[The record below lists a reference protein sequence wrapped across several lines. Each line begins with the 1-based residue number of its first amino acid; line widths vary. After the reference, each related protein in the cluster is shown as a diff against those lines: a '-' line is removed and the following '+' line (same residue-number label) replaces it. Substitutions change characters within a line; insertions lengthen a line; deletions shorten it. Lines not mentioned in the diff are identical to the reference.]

1 MKKLILG
8 MFALVF
14 TATALFTLY
23 PKNAEASVEKQID
36 DNTTLLAQQI
46 QNEGSNKTK
55 LSLSGN
61 PYDYIKDSEEYENI
75 VKLGY
80 KAIPVLEKKIDES
93 EGSGLI
99 DYIYAAAI
107 EEIAKVDLKEDDP
120 APWDTGDTLSEKW
133 KVKLKSIPEDVEK
146 IASSEQTNDVKIRSL
161 TKLGLP
167 AVPFIIDQVEAGK
180 TELFPAIQYLVSDSG
195 ELSKSISPV
204 DSAQWTKENKAKFD
218 DLKKYVLEK

>member
-14 TATALFTLY
+14 TATALITFY
-23 PKNAEASVEKQID
+23 SGNAEASVEKQID
-36 DNTTLLAQQI
+36 NNITLLTKQI

-55 LSLSGN
+55 LSLSSN
-61 PYDYIKDSEEYENI
+61 PYDNIKDSEEYENI

-120 APWDTGDTLSEKW
+120 APWDTGDKLSEKW

-146 IASSEQTNDVKIRSL
+146 IASSEQTNNDKIRSL

-180 TELFPAIQYLVSDSG
+180 TELFPAIQYLVADSG
-195 ELSKSISPV
+195 ELSKPISSA
-204 DSAQWTKENKAKFD
+204 DSTQWTKENKAKFD

>member
-36 DNTTLLAQQI
+36 DNTTLLARQI
-46 QNEGSNKTK
+46 ENEGSNKTK
-55 LSLSGN
+55 LSLSSN

-75 VKLGY
+75 VNLGY
-80 KAIPVLEKKIDES
+80 KAFPVLEKKIDES
-93 EGSGLI
+93 EGSGLF

-107 EEIAKVDLKEDDP
+107 EEIAKVNLKEDGP
-120 APWDTGDTLSEKW
+120 TPWDTGEKFSEKW
-133 KVKLKSIPEDVEK
+133 KVKLESIPRDVEK
-146 IASSEQTNDVKIRSL
+146 IASSEQSDDDKIRSL

-167 AVPFIIDQVEAGK
+167 AVPFIIDQVETGK
-180 TELFPAIQYLVSDSG
+180 TELFPAIQNLVSDSG
-195 ELSKSISPV
+195 DLGKSISPV